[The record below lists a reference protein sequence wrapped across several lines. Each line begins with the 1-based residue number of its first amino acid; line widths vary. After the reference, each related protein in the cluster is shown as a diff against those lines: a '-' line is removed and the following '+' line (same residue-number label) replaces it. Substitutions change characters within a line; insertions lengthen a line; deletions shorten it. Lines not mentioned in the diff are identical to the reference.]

1 MLSDQ
6 RGFGALLLELTAVLA
21 EIKMSA
27 MNTDRDARVE
37 RKLHRK
43 LTGLSRGRDCCI
55 KHLHAPAEEE
65 VLAKSPVAPLVPVW
79 GAHNAGRNGTVG
91 PYTSAS
97 VYANSV
103 RHRSMSDLTAVC
115 LESLSIPLSALTL
128 SLQWPVVGQTHPTGK
143 ECATVVALCGADAKL
158 LAE

>member
-1 MLSDQ
+1 MLSNQ

-43 LTGLSRGRDCCI
+43 LTSLSRGRDCCI
-55 KHLHAPAEEE
+55 EHLHTPAKED
-65 VLAKSPVAPLVPVW
+65 VLAMPVAPLVPVW

-115 LESLSIPLSALTL
+115 LESLSIPLR
-128 SLQWPVVGQTHPTGK
+128 
-143 ECATVVALCGADAKL
+143 CAHSVAAVASGGTVSPDR
-158 LAE
+158 

>member
-1 MLSDQ
+1 
-6 RGFGALLLELTAVLA
+6 LT
-21 EIKMSA
+21 S
-27 MNTDRDARVE
+27 
-37 RKLHRK
+37 
-43 LTGLSRGRDCCI
+43 LSRGRDCCI

-103 RHRSMSDLTAVC
+103 RHRSMSDLTAVLKVC
-115 LESLSIPLSALTL
+115 QFRSVRSLCRCSGQWWDSLTRPV
-128 SLQWPVVGQTHPTGK
+128 SSVPQWWR
-143 ECATVVALCGADAKL
+143 CAVLM